1 MILDAI
7 FIHKE
12 DNNDIELFKSC
23 FKNLT
28 FEGKELSFDGLNFE
42 YCIQELER
50 KKGIRLSVKTKEG
63 KSTKKEAD
71 NLVALKNVII
81 RGEHRKN
88 YHIIFIYD
96 GASEYYCCKLGRLI
110 SIFERNL
117 RKFIY
122 LNIIDIYGKEWV
134 HKTISEEIQQEVSK
148 NERNKNRHI
157 ERALECFSFQN
168 YVDYLFTERS
178 VQNPYEVIKEA
189 LSAMERGEETQSHV
203 INILKNGVKI
213 SLWDKFFREFGWD
226 FSQNEINRI
235 REIRNT
241 IMHNKEITDTD
252 FSDYKRV
259 LRTSIKKLN
268 QGIESVVASKYSS
281 FVNIEDILYSLN
293 ETIKGIENPNEHI
306 KKFLF
311 SAMQEISK
319 LNDRLKEIFRVSEAE
334 KIRECIEL
342 GVAKSMKTFSV
353 ENYSKYQ
360 ESIEKLQNS
369 VKIPFLEDWKLKN
382 NTWAI
387 NLPSNLNKE
396 LKTSETIEDKR
407 GLLNENNFQDDG
419 EED

>member
-213 SLWDKFFREFGWD
+213 SLWDKFFR
-226 FSQNEINRI
+226 
-235 REIRNT
+235 
-241 IMHNKEITDTD
+241 
-252 FSDYKRV
+252 
-259 LRTSIKKLN
+259 
-268 QGIESVVASKYSS
+268 A
-281 FVNIEDILYSLN
+281 
-293 ETIKGIENPNEHI
+293 
-306 KKFLF
+306 
-311 SAMQEISK
+311 
-319 LNDRLKEIFRVSEAE
+319 
-334 KIRECIEL
+334 
-342 GVAKSMKTFSV
+342 
-353 ENYSKYQ
+353 
-360 ESIEKLQNS
+360 
-369 VKIPFLEDWKLKN
+369 KLK
-382 NTWAI
+382 
-387 NLPSNLNKE
+387 K
-396 LKTSETIEDKR
+396 
-407 GLLNENNFQDDG
+407 
-419 EED
+419 